1 LVDSLQDNHIAVPSA
16 TPHRAIV
23 AAMDIGSKPMEPGFT
38 PHVQK
43 RSFGMLPSDTSTR
56 AKRFQ
61 DDAKRLKQE
70 PGRGVQVLVP
80 NVCLSN
86 KQDETSKDCDNDVR
100 VGFNPDD
107 DSDHWQQQHEHDE
120 EEEEN
125 GDDDDH
131 SDSDS
136 SSDDCSSGSESR
148 TRSIETGKDWSA
160 APAPT
165 SRPCKD
171 DDQQEPVKK
180 EAPPVKKEPH
190 CDGEPPKDEMGAT
203 AREQIHRLELEAYAA
218 LMKAFHASGNPL
230 SWEKEGLLSD
240 LRVHLHISNDE
251 HLKAI
256 NVILNRKGRTR

>member
-1 LVDSLQDNHIAVPSA
+1 
-16 TPHRAIV
+16 
-23 AAMDIGSKPMEPGFT
+23 
-38 PHVQK
+38 
-43 RSFGMLPSDTSTR
+43 MLPSDTSTR

-80 NVCLSN
+80 NVWLSN
-86 KQDETSKDCDNDVR
+86 KQNETSGKDCDNDVR
-100 VGFNPDD
+100 VGINPDD

-136 SSDDCSSGSESR
+136 SSDDSNSGSESR
-148 TRSIETGKDWSA
+148 TRSIEAGKDCSA

-165 SRPCKD
+165 SRPCKA

-190 CDGEPPKDEMGAT
+190 CDGEPLKDEMGAT